1 MLRSKSAA
9 RQTRRCGTGNL
20 VSGNCSVALSILHVG
35 SYSPLVEARTRILA
49 TLGFEVVSACSASE
63 ALALLAASDFDA
75 VILCHSLDQQD
86 LRSIADAVHHQ
97 SRRTPVILVAG
108 YRLDAILDAVEDAD
122 AVVEPLPQAL
132 ISQIPVTLKQFQT
145 RPSAA

>member
-1 MLRSKSAA
+1 MSIANRISGLRVK
-9 RQTRRCGTGNL
+9 RF
-20 VSGNCSVALSILHVG
+20 ALG
-35 SYSPLVEARTRILA
+35 A
-49 TLGFEVVSACSASE
+49 TVVSACSASE
-63 ALALLAASDFDA
+63 ALALLPTSDFDA
-75 VILCHSLDQQD
+75 VVLCHSLDQQD

-97 SRRTPVILVAG
+97 SRRTPLILVAG

-132 ISQIPVTLKQFQT
+132 ISQIPLTLKQFQT

>member
-1 MLRSKSAA
+1 M
-9 RQTRRCGTGNL
+9 
-20 VSGNCSVALSILHVG
+20 ALSILHVG

-75 VILCHSLDQQD
+75 VVLCHSLDQQD

-108 YRLDAILDAVEDAD
+108 YRLDAVEDAD

-132 ISQIPVTLKQFQT
+132 ISQIPLTLKQFQT